1 MTLRLLG
8 LLFTVALAGMFG
20 QFEFQGLFG
29 KITSR
34 PKAGDLAPEISFVK
48 VLHNAAAA
56 SWTTT
61 NLNGQV
67 TVLQFLPYV
76 SGNPRVVSEWNA
88 LVEAFAGKPV
98 QFAWI
103 TGEQESTLLPFLAEH
118 PIRGWVFHDAEGK
131 TGQAYGLEVSQP
143 VFIGA
148 DRRIVGF
155 GQGFPPTKEI
165 VNAVLE
171 ERISTTPPKQT
182 LESFKAFFGSGLE
195 LLSAESQRMPR
206 PQDHRPE
213 FSPSYSLHV
222 APSKDAFN
230 GGNYHGM
237 DYWSLQG
244 FTVQR
249 LLAEMLELNPIRI
262 ELPGSVDASARYDFS
277 IVLPKFEDKEA
288 MRRLILEGVEDYF
301 HIAGGRE
308 NRLRDVYVLTASE
321 KPKLTASAVDP
332 LAGGGFSSSFSSFD
346 VFDAADPFDARERSH
361 AIGALGGF
369 SMSSATVDEF
379 CHRLEDGLDRPLV
392 NEAKFEGRFDFQL
405 QEPELGPQGAPKS
418 DFVERLREQLGL
430 VITAARR
437 SVETMVYRVR

>member
-56 SWTTT
+56 SWTTA

-88 LVEAFAGKPV
+88 LVEAFVGKPV

-103 TGEQESTLLPFLAEH
+103 TGEQESTLLPFLTEH
-118 PIRGWVFHDAEGK
+118 PIRGWMFHDPEGK
-131 TGQAYGLEVSQP
+131 TGQAYGLESPQP
-143 VFIGA
+143 VIVGA
-148 DRRIVGF
+148 DQRIVGF
-155 GQGFPPTKEI
+155 GVGLAPTKEVI
-165 VNAVLE
+165 SAVLE
-171 ERISTTPPKQT
+171 DRISTTPPKQT

-195 LLSAESQRMPR
+195 LLSAESERMPR
-206 PQDHRPE
+206 EEDLRPK
-213 FSPSYSLHV
+213 FSPSYTVHI
-222 APSKDAFN
+222 APAKDALN
-230 GGNYHGM
+230 GSNNSGM

-244 FTVQR
+244 FTLKR
-249 LLAEMLELNPIRI
+249 LLAEMLELNAIRI
-262 ELPGSVDASARYDFS
+262 ELPASIDASARYDFS
-277 IVLPKFEDKEA
+277 IVLPKFEDREV
-288 MRRLILEGVEDYF
+288 MRRVILQGVEDYF
-301 HIAGGRE
+301 HLRGMRE
-308 NRLRDVYVLTASE
+308 NRLRNAYVLTAS
-321 KPKLTASAVDP
+321 KPKLPASVVDP
-332 LAGGGFSSSFSSFD
+332 QAGGFSSFGYFDFS
-346 VFDAADPFDARERSH
+346 DPFDASDKSYGID
-361 AIGALGGF
+361 AMTGF
-369 SMSSATVDEF
+369 SMGSATVEEF
-379 CHRLEDGLDRPLV
+379 CHGLERSLDRPLV
-392 NEAKFEGRFDFQL
+392 NETKLDGRFDFQL
-405 QEPELGPQGAPKS
+405 PETERAPQEPPIF

-430 VITAARR
+430 VITTARR